1 MLNLL
6 ILQYPNRVSMTNL
19 ASLPIIVFFFFL
31 ANYERFFQQQGLA
44 KWHAALDFHF
54 NEVKVTVNAQKR
66 YFQE

>member
-6 ILQYPNRVSMTNL
+6 ILQYPNRASMTNL
-19 ASLPIIVFFFFL
+19 ASLPIVFFFFL

-44 KWHAALDFHF
+44 KWHVALDFHF